1 MKIVKA
7 DAAGL
12 EAAIEVL
19 KGGGVAV
26 IPTDTVYGL
35 AAHPD
40 FPAAV
45 ERLYTIKAR
54 DAKKPIALLASDA
67 RGAATFIGADA
78 ANVGAKRWP
87 GALTV
92 VSQGEGVRVPDHDW
106 TRRLIAACGGALRVT
121 SANLSGQRAATDAPQ
136 ALKDIGLSA
145 DLVVDDGVSPGGT
158 ASTVI
163 KIDDGRIS
171 ILRDGPV
178 KFLTL
183 ASGSPRRAKIL
194 KDHGVD
200 FVIVKSDAPEVSYPH
215 DPERTVREN
224 ALAKGALFNT
234 EAIAKTCR
242 GCISAKCTCEET
254 DGFASFRAFHG
265 NAPTG
270 KRGFAIVST
279 ETQRH
284 GDGTGV
290 LSADTIVWF
299 NNRIYGKPKD
309 LDEAKEYLRELSG
322 NVHTVFTG
330 VAYDGDVKV
339 VKSDVKFRDLSEA
352 MIDEYVARVKPT
364 DRAGAY
370 DIDESGDLIVESYTG
385 SYENI
390 MGLPVEP
397 LKEWGIVR

>member
-1 MKIVKA
+1 MRIVQT
-7 DAAGL
+7 DDEGLRAAVD
-12 EAAIEVL
+12 VL
-19 KGGGVAV
+19 KNGGVAV

-40 FPAAV
+40 FPSAV

-54 DAKKPIALLASDA
+54 DAKKPIALLACDA
-67 RGAATFIGADA
+67 RGAEKF
-78 ANVGAKRWP
+78 VGAEAAALGAKHWP

-92 VSQGEGVRVPDHDW
+92 VAQGEGVRVPDHDW
-106 TRRLIAACGGALRVT
+106 TRKLIAACGGALRVT
-121 SANLSGQRAATDAPQ
+121 SANLSGQRAATDAPA

-158 ASTVI
+158 ASTVV
-163 KIDDGRIS
+163 KVEDGRLTV
-171 ILRDGPV
+171 LREGPV

-200 FVIVKSDAPEVSYPH
+200 FVIAKSDAPEVSYPH

-224 ALAKGALFNT
+224 ALAKGAIFNT
-234 EAIAKTCR
+234 EAR
-242 GCISAKCTCEET
+242 RHR
-254 DGFASFRAFHG
+254 DGA
-265 NAPTG
+265 
-270 KRGFAIVST
+270 
-279 ETQRH
+279 
-284 GDGTGV
+284 GV

-309 LDEAKEYLRELSG
+309 LEEAKAYLRELSG

-330 VAYDGDVKV
+330 VAYDGDVRV
-339 VKSDVKFRDLSEA
+339 VRSDVKFRDLSEA
-352 MIDEYVARVKPT
+352 TIDAYVARVKPT

-370 DIDESGDLIVESYTG
+370 DIDESGDLIVESHTG

-390 MGLPVEP
+390 MGLPVES
-397 LKEWGIVR
+397 LKEWGIVK

>member
-1 MKIVKA
+1 MKMVNA

-12 EAAIEVL
+12 AEAIEVL
-19 KGGGVAV
+19 KVGGVAV

-54 DAKKPIALLASDA
+54 DAKKPIALLACDGNGA
-67 RGAATFIGADA
+67 EKFIGTDAATL
-78 ANVGAKRWP
+78 GAKHWP

-92 VSQGEGVRVPDHDW
+92 VAQGEGVRVPDHDW

-121 SANLSGQRAATDAPQ
+121 SANLSGRRAATDAPQ
-136 ALKDIGLSA
+136 ALKDVGLSA
-145 DLVVDDGVSPGGT
+145 DLVVDDGLSPGGT

-163 KIDDGRIS
+163 KIEDGRITV
-171 ILRDGPV
+171 LREGPV

-194 KDHGVD
+194 KDRGVD
-200 FVIVKSDAPEVSYPH
+200 FVIAKSDADEVSYPH

-224 ALAKGALFNT
+224 ALAKGA
-234 EAIAKTCR
+234 AV
-242 GCISAKCTCEET
+242 G
-254 DGFASFRAFHG
+254 
-265 NAPTG
+265 
-270 KRGFAIVST
+270 
-279 ETQRH
+279 
-284 GDGTGV
+284 GTNV

-299 NNRIYGKPKD
+299 NGKIYGKPKD
-309 LDEAKEYLRELSG
+309 LDEAKAYLRELSG

-339 VKSDVKFRDLSEA
+339 VKSDVKFRPLTDA

-370 DIDESGDLIVESYTG
+370 DIDESGDLIVERYAG

-397 LKEWGIVR
+397 LKDWGIVQ